1 MGPMCSSSQ
10 IKRRESKQIQTD
22 QIVEQINNNNTNILN
37 SISIVIELIYDIIND
52 LDLQQKQ
59 DVYVEEQI
67 KIQVYQEVEQ
77 KLESSVSEQSH
88 NSIIQ
93 SQNPPP
99 SITLENEQEPYSQLL
114 QSMIVKKKDKL
125 QVMQQ
130 DIQLLDYSPIKQ
142 EFKSQSSEIIQSV
155 EPFNLDLESSSSSES
170 IQWNQEYTIDSNGE
184 ILVTGVVN

>member
-22 QIVEQINNNNTNILN
+22 QIVEQINNNTNILN
-37 SISIVIELIYDIIND
+37 SISIQDI
-52 LDLQQKQ
+52 
-59 DVYVEEQI
+59 YVEEQI
-67 KIQVYQEVEQ
+67 KIEVNQEVEQ
-77 KLESSVSEQSH
+77 QLESSVSEQSH
-88 NSIIQ
+88 YTIIP